1 MEFLESNLDK
11 VIILLILDL
20 INIYSTLFKNI

>member
-11 VIILLILDL
+11 VIIFPNLDL
-20 INIYSTLFKNI
+20 INIYSTLLKNI